1 MLEAVE
7 NIKQAFKETTLQEF
21 VGDLIGA
28 LSLVIGFLLCLFWVL
43 VI

>member
-1 MLEAVE
+1 MFEAIE

-28 LSLVIGFLLCLFWVL
+28 LAVIVM
-43 VI
+43 I